1 MTWQRSDLRTQI
13 NLILIYK
20 QVLQLGNFVEMRAI
34 IAKIQ
39 NNREGQNNLRTLGFV
54 SDRGYFDRD
63 SLFILENREVYNF
76 GNFFRRKIIM
86 AY

>member
-1 MTWQRSDLRTQI
+1 MTWQRSDLRIQI

-20 QVLQLGNFVEMRAI
+20 QVLQLGNFVEMWAI

-63 SLFILENREVYNF
+63 SLFILENREVYKLGF
-76 GNFFRRKIIM
+76 LCK
-86 AY
+86 

>member
-63 SLFILENREVYNF
+63 SLFILENREVF
-76 GNFFRRKIIM
+76 KLGFLCK
-86 AY
+86 